1 MKTPGSTPVS
11 AMRIRSPRTA
21 PPVYGDVGSTATT
34 PTFFARPRRV
44 RTRRLMRE
52 LLPTP
57 GGPVNPTTWARP
69 VCGWIR
75 ARASVASGSSSS
87 IREMSFPAAR
97 LSPFRRESTRP
108 GTGPRGRAAV
118 PFRAGTRSRPFACGL
133 EEGDDFAERRTGA
146 EHDLDAGLLE
156 LGNVFL
162 RNDPAA
168 RDEDVARLPFLEEL
182 HDLREQGHVRPAEA
196 RQADRVDV
204 LLDRGLDDV
213 LRRLPQAGVDDL
225 HAGVAQRA
233 GDDLGPAVVAVE
245 SRFRDQDA
253 DLLRDRT
260 TSIQERFLV
269 SAEDLAHHVA
279 DLAERRLRPDR
290 VEDERHRVV
299 VRFARLPEAV
309 ESGRVLLRV
318 PRSANLAEPGR
329 LGLERRLRDP
339 QDLEIRLFVHDEIV
353 DADDHPLAVLDLP
366 LVAVC
371 GVRNL
376 LLEAPFPDRGDDA
389 RERVEPEEPR
399 PRVLR
404 AEGIPHLP
412 RPDPSGGAILRDLL
426 EQVVVG
432 VKEER
437 EAVCEVVDFET
448 AVDTPSHILH
458 AIRQR
463 EGQFLSRGGA
473 GLPDVVPADRDRVPQ
488 RHLLRPELEGVDD
501 EAHRRL
507 RREDPLLLGL
517 IFLEDVVLDRAP

>member
-1 MKTPGSTPVS
+1 
-11 AMRIRSPRTA
+11 PRTA

-34 PTFFARPRRV
+34 PTFLSRPRRL

-75 ARASVASGSSSS
+75 ATASVASGSSSS
-87 IREMSFPAAR
+87 IRAMSFPAAR

-108 GTGPRGRAAV
+108 GTGSRGRAAG
-118 PFRAGTRSRPFACGL
+118 PCRAGTRSRPFARGL
-133 EEGDDFAERRTGA
+133 EEGDDFPERRPGA

-182 HDLREQGHVRPAEA
+182 HHLREKGHVRPAEA

-213 LRRLPQAGVDDL
+213 LRTLPQAGVDDL

-245 SRFRDQDA
+245 SRFRNQDA

-290 VEDERHRVV
+290 VEEERHRVV
-299 VRFARLPEAV
+299 VRFARLQEAV
-309 ESGRVLLRV
+309 ESGGVLLRV

-329 LGLERRLRDP
+329 LGFERRLRDP

-366 LVAVC
+366 LVSVC

-376 LLEAPFPDRGDDA
+376 LLEEPFPDRGVDA
-389 RERVEPEEPR
+389 AEPLDPVEVPVGLFLEFVREGLEEIGAAEGVDRIRDAALVGQDLLRPEGEARGRFVRDLIRFVVRVRMKGLSSPEDGGEGLDRRPDEVDLRLLGGQADAGGLRVEPEEPR
-399 PRVLR
+399 P
-404 AEGIPHLP
+404 
-412 RPDPSGGAILRDLL
+412 
-426 EQVVVG
+426 
-432 VKEER
+432 
-437 EAVCEVVDFET
+437 
-448 AVDTPSHILH
+448 
-458 AIRQR
+458 
-463 EGQFLSRGGA
+463 
-473 GLPDVVPADRDRVPQ
+473 
-488 RHLLRPELEGVDD
+488 
-501 EAHRRL
+501 
-507 RREDPLLLGL
+507 
-517 IFLEDVVLDRAP
+517 